1 MTTHSIGRSQPGRR
15 LSETLKNFWLDI
27 AIFVA
32 FIIDWNMRLIG
43 LTIHEWLGIALG
55 GLLLYHLLMHWNWI
69 VAVGRR
75 VVGRLPALERIKAL
89 VDILFFVNMVILVA
103 SGLWISEVA
112 MRQIGITAEPG
123 FVWRRLHTLS
133 ADWAIWLLGMHLA
146 LNWRW
151 ITNAARR
158 YLWQPLTRPFAA
170 RSIQPKESLR

>member
-1 MTTHSIGRSQPGRR
+1 MTTNLSSRRRPARR

-32 FIIDWNMRLIG
+32 FVIDWNLRLIG

-55 GLLLYHLLMHWNWI
+55 ALLLYHLLMHWNWI

-75 VVGRLPALERIKAL
+75 LISRLPALERIKAL
-89 VDILFFVNMVILVA
+89 VDILFFVNMVLLIA

-123 FVWRRLHTLS
+123 ILWRRLHTLS
-133 ADWAIWLLGMHLA
+133 ADWALWLLGLHLA

-158 YLWQPLTRPFAA
+158 YLWHPLTRPFAT
-170 RSIQPKESLR
+170 RTIQPKESLQ